1 MKFWNHQENA
11 RSETRRLLLGFAVAV
26 ALLVAA
32 VAAGAAGAAW
42 SAKARGAPITRAIVR
57 ASEVRRDKCSM
68 SNELLM

>member
-1 MKFWNHQENA
+1 M
-11 RSETRRLLLGFAVAV
+11 RSMTSAKVRNSSSGNG
-26 ALLVAA
+26 ALVVAA

-42 SAKARGAPITRAIVR
+42 SAKARGAPITKAIVR